1 MDTGGLTLRG
11 LTRAPET
18 RRPLIGVTTSELRK
32 AETVSPTPEGEP
44 PRHEMALGLTYMK
57 AVEVAGGVP
66 VVIPPMEV
74 GLIGALLEHLDGV
87 CLSGG
92 PDIHPDHYG
101 EEPHHH
107 LGPTAPDLDHFE
119 LEIARKA
126 DAMMMPVL
134 TICRGMQA
142 LNISRGGTL
151 LQHIPDRWLDIEHR
165 QKMPGQTAAHRVDL
179 DPKSHVSLIVGSPVI
194 AVNSFHHQ
202 AVEKVGEGLV
212 ATGWAPDGATEA
224 IEDPNREFM
233 IGVQWHAEL
242 MVDQPEQYKLFR
254 QFVAAAEDFSVAR
267 LSEATSLR

>member
-11 LTRAPET
+11 LTNTPET

-57 AVEVAGGVP
+57 AVEVAGGIP
-66 VVIPPMEV
+66 VVIPPIDV
-74 GLIGALLEHLDGV
+74 GLIGALLDRLDGV

-101 EEPHHH
+101 QEPHDH

-119 LEIARKA
+119 LEIARKVDTMGLPLLA
-126 DAMMMPVL
+126 
-134 TICRGMQA
+134 ICRGMQA

-151 LQHIPDRWLDIEHR
+151 LQHIPDRWVEIDHR

-179 DPKSHVSLIVGSPVI
+179 DPSSRVARIVGSPVI

-202 AVEKVGEGLV
+202 AVETIGDRLV

-224 IEDPNREFM
+224 IEDPERDFT

-242 MVDQPEQYKLFR
+242 MVDQPDHFELFR
-254 QFVAAAEDFSVAR
+254 QFVDASERFAIDRVSEVAPSR
-267 LSEATSLR
+267 

>member
-11 LTRAPET
+11 LTSTPES

-66 VVIPPMEV
+66 VVIPPMDA
-74 GLIGALLEHLDGV
+74 GLIGALLDHLDGV

-101 EEPHHH
+101 QEPHDQ
-107 LGPTAPDLDHFE
+107 LGPTAPDLDRFE
-119 LEIARKA
+119 LEVARQA
-126 DAMMMPVL
+126 DRKGLPLLA
-134 TICRGMQA
+134 ICRGMQA
-142 LNISRGGTL
+142 LNISRGGDL
-151 LQHIPDRWLDIEHR
+151 LQHIPDRWLEIEHR
-165 QKMPGQTAAHRVDL
+165 QKMPGQTASHRVDL
-179 DPKSHVSLIVGSPVI
+179 DPSSRISSIVGAPVI

-202 AVEKVGEGLV
+202 AVDQVGSGLV
-212 ATGWAPDGATEA
+212 ATGWAPDGATES
-224 IEDPNREFM
+224 IEDPDRDFL

-242 MVDQPEQYKLFR
+242 MVDQPDHFELFHR
-254 QFVAAAEDFSVAR
+254 FVLACEEFSVHR
-267 LSEATSLR
+267 LPAVVPSR

>member
-1 MDTGGLTLRG
+1 MDTGGMTLRG
-11 LTRAPET
+11 LTRAPEG

-32 AETVSPTPEGEP
+32 AETVSPVPEGEP

-57 AVEVAGGVP
+57 AVEVAGGIP
-66 VVIPPMEV
+66 VVVPPMDT
-74 GLIGALLEHLDGV
+74 GRIGALLDRLDGV

-101 EEPHHH
+101 QEPHDH

-126 DAMMMPVL
+126 DSLDLPILA
-134 TICRGMQA
+134 ICRGMQA

-165 QKMPGQTAAHRVDL
+165 QKMPGQTASHRVDL
-179 DPKSHVSLIVGSPVI
+179 DPRSHVSRIVGSPVI

-202 AVEKVGEGLV
+202 AVEKLGDGLV

-224 IEDPNREFM
+224 IEDPEREFM

-242 MVDQPEQYKLFR
+242 MVDQPDHFELFH
-254 QFVAAAEDFSVAR
+254 QFVIASEEYSLGR
-267 LSEATSLR
+267 LSETRTSR